1 MANFFKDM
9 KDYIT
14 TLRENVDDVKANLE
28 RVNIELEHTKKTQ
41 ADIQRKI
48 NEFQVET
55 QPRLDKINEINE
67 IIAGMTP
74 ENEDENEK

>member
-1 MANFFKDM
+1 M

>member
-9 KDYIT
+9 KNYIT

-28 RVNIELEHTKKTQ
+28 RVNIELEHTKRTQ

-55 QPRLDKINEINE
+55 QPRLDKINEI
-67 IIAGMTP
+67 IAGMTP
-74 ENEDENEK
+74 ENEEGNEK

>member
-28 RVNIELEHTKKTQ
+28 RVNIELEHTKRTQ

-48 NEFQVET
+48 NEFQVGT
-55 QPRLDKINEINE
+55 QPRLDKINE

-74 ENEDENEK
+74 ENEEGNEK